1 MKWFS
6 LRFLIRIA
14 EEWVSFGLSVYNSA
28 YSDVGLVD
36 SDIFISG
43 ILLVSEKENVVDTRR
58 FKCQENRLC
67 CTNGGML
74 VTV

>member
-1 MKWFS
+1 MH
-6 LRFLIRIA
+6 
-14 EEWVSFGLSVYNSA
+14 
-28 YSDVGLVD
+28 LVD

-67 CTNGGML
+67 CSNGGGML
-74 VTV
+74 VTW